1 MSTTPTPRRSILHYL
16 ELLVAAAAIAVVV
29 WATVSSWGG
38 IVHGHPAYVV
48 VLALT
53 VVGAIVAAFITGLPR
68 ARPRRKPRT
77 VLRSFAVAAGIGW
90 LAIVAWLAPHSAVE
104 PALAAMQSDASVTVT
119 ETSTE
124 IVFTPTG
131 DADGTGVFFQP
142 GALVDARAYAAAL
155 RPLAA
160 DGHTVVITKQPL
172 GIAFLAVGALDAA
185 RAAHPEITGW
195 VVGGHS
201 LGGTVAAIEADN
213 ADDNAED
220 NADGDAVAPAVGLLL
235 FASYPANDI
244 SASLTVPVASISGS
258 NDGLSTP
265 ATIAESTANLPADTE
280 FTTIDGAVH
289 AQFGAYGSQ
298 AGDGVATI
306 SAESALR
313 QIVAASRAFV
323 AGLAP

>member
-1 MSTTPTPRRSILHYL
+1 MATTPAPPAPRRPILHYL
-16 ELLVAAAAIAVVV
+16 ELLIAAAAIAVAV

-53 VVGAIVAAFITGLPR
+53 VIGAIVAAFITGLPR

-77 VLRSFAVAAGIGW
+77 VLRSIVLAAGIAG

-142 GALVDARAYAAAL
+142 GALVDARAYDAVL

-213 ADDNAED
+213 ADDNAD
-220 NADGDAVAPAVGLLL
+220 DAAVAPAVGLLL

-244 SASLTVPVASISGS
+244 SASLTAPVASISGS

-265 ATIAESTANLPADTE
+265 AKIEASAANLPADTE

-323 AGLAP
+323 AGLA